1 VNHQPGGHCTG
12 QLQQRDHE
20 QGKPACL
27 TERVFPRVLVH
38 GAGYGTQVDFHAAS
52 GGETGTTPEVGGVGE
67 VFARAAAAF
76 DERELGQVIG
86 MAVTINTCNRINVT
100 VGRNHPAAEFR
111 D

>member
-1 VNHQPGGHCTG
+1 MAHKLISTPHPVVKRH
-12 QLQQRDHE
+12 
-20 QGKPACL
+20 
-27 TERVFPRVLVH
+27 
-38 GAGYGTQVDFHAAS
+38 
-52 GGETGTTPEVGGVGE
+52 TPEVGGVGE